1 LDQWVPPVEL
11 LSTANTL
18 EGSVIP
24 GNISNQRIWT
34 VVFLAGFGWGTGGV
48 LTRVAL
54 DEGLDPLFIV
64 AIGSIIAAAAVL
76 VFVGVAHKG
85 FPVGPL
91 EWKVGAVMSVLSVTL
106 PFLSRNLALE
116 HASAGFVGLAGAL
129 IPLVTAVAAH
139 FFLADEPL
147 KAATIAGLLVALG
160 GVAVLV
166 LSGDSGIGEAGRPAL
181 AGALAMIGVVSVSLG
196 SVYAKRYAGD
206 YSVLGVAAV
215 QFGLGAIIATVASL
229 MADGV
234 PANPSGEG
242 WMSLAYI
249 GLIATFMPVVL
260 YFWLIRHVTVT
271 YSTII
276 GYIIPLV
283 AVVVGVLV
291 LDEELQPGIVIGGA
305 LILAGV
311 IVTDRIRMMQSARDG
326 G

>member
-1 LDQWVPPVEL
+1 
-11 LSTANTL
+11 
-18 EGSVIP
+18 
-24 GNISNQRIWT
+24 
-34 VVFLAGFGWGTGGV
+34 
-48 LTRVAL
+48 
-54 DEGLDPLFIV
+54 
-64 AIGSIIAAAAVL
+64 
-76 VFVGVAHKG
+76 
-85 FPVGPL
+85 
-91 EWKVGAVMSVLSVTL
+91 
-106 PFLSRNLALE
+106 
-116 HASAGFVGLAGAL
+116 
-129 IPLVTAVAAH
+129 
-139 FFLADEPL
+139 
-147 KAATIAGLLVALG
+147 
-160 GVAVLV
+160 
-166 LSGDSGIGEAGRPAL
+166 
-181 AGALAMIGVVSVSLG
+181 
-196 SVYAKRYAGD
+196 
-206 YSVLGVAAV
+206 
-215 QFGLGAIIATVASL
+215 